1 MQGEGGG
8 GGELG
13 EGNKGFLL
21 GKKLFV
27 RYSFVILFSKEILY
41 SGI

>member
-8 GGELG
+8 GGGVGLG

-21 GKKLFV
+21 EKKYLSAI
-27 RYSFVILFSKEILY
+27 YS
-41 SGI
+41 